1 MEKKDFKLYGS
12 LLLYA
17 LLPSIYLLIRMQ
29 IISIN
34 SVDINIMGQLEWFDL
49 IDEIL
54 VTILTVPLYFLLK
67 PDKSSDKNMSAFLI
81 SLGIYTFFTIIIMT
95 RISTIADFMQA
106 SNAVPYLFM
115 QALSMLSGFIG
126 TFMIMIFTLNSND
139 KLVRQT
145 LVRRLILQ
153 VLADWVLIS
162 MFKDVGAAYVE
173 IVVNTLVGLFTI
185 CLAYKK
191 GYLHFQKPDKK
202 FLVDWS
208 KIGAFSGIQIFL
220 DNFIYAIMVCKM
232 VNAVSE
238 SGNYWVANNFIWGW
252 LLVPV
257 SCLVEIVKKNDEKEL
272 KIKNCWKYLAGIL
285 LLWIVSMPFWKAF
298 INGLMA
304 SNGNEIVRIV
314 YPLIPFYVTYLVS
327 AVIDGW
333 FVSKGKTLYN
343 AINSIVVNIG
353 YYGVVYL
360 LFKHGIFTMSMN
372 FIIMMFG
379 FGMVVHMI
387 GSIIMYRLELK
398 KTNISI
404 AKGIC

>member
-54 VTILTVPLYFLLK
+54 VTVLTVPLYFLLK

-81 SLGIYTFFTIIIMT
+81 SFGIYTFFTIIIMA
-95 RISTIADFMQA
+95 RISAIADFMQA

-115 QALSMLSGFIG
+115 QALSMLSGFVG

-145 LVRRLILQ
+145 LVCRLALQ
-153 VLADWVLIS
+153 VLADWFLIS
-162 MFKDVGAAYVE
+162 MFKDVGAAYAE
-173 IVVNTLVGLFTI
+173 IVVNTFVGLFTV
-185 CLAYKK
+185 CLVYKK
-191 GYLHFQKPDKK
+191 GYLHFHKPDKK

-208 KIGAFSGIQIFL
+208 KIGVFSGVQIFL
-220 DNFIYAIMVCKM
+220 DNFIYAIMICKM

-252 LLVPV
+252 LLIPV
-257 SCLVEIVKKNDEKEL
+257 SCLVEVVKKNDEKEL
-272 KIKNCWKYLAGIL
+272 KMKNCWKYLAGIL
-285 LLWIVSMPFWKAF
+285 LLWIVSMPFWKVF
-298 INGLMA
+298 INGPMA
-304 SNGNEIVRIV
+304 SNGKEIVRIV
-314 YPLIPFYVTYLVS
+314 YPLIPFYVTYLIS

-333 FVSKGKTLYN
+333 FISKGKTLYN
-343 AINSIVVNIG
+343 AINSVIVNIG
-353 YYGVVYL
+353 YYGIVYV
-360 LFKHGIFTMSMN
+360 LFKQGIFEMNMN
-372 FIIMMFG
+372 FIVMMFG

-387 GSIIMYRLELK
+387 GSIIMYRWGLK

-404 AKGIC
+404 AN

>member
-54 VTILTVPLYFLLK
+54 VTVLTVPLYFLLK

-115 QALSMLSGFIG
+115 QALSMLSGFVG

-145 LVRRLILQ
+145 LVWRLTLQ

-162 MFKDVGAAYVE
+162 MFKDVGAAYAE
-173 IVVNTLVGLFTI
+173 IVVNTFVGLFTI

-191 GYLHFQKPDKK
+191 GYLHFHKPDKK
-202 FLVDWS
+202 FLIDWS
-208 KIGAFSGIQIFL
+208 KIGVFSGVQIFL

-257 SCLVEIVKKNDEKEL
+257 SCLVEVVKKNDEKAL
-272 KIKNCWKYLAGIL
+272 KVKNCWKYLAGIL

-298 INGLMA
+298 INGPMA

-314 YPLIPFYVTYLVS
+314 YPLIPFYVTYLIS

-333 FVSKGKTLYN
+333 FISKGKTLYN
-343 AINSIVVNIG
+343 AVNSVIVNIG
-353 YYGVVYL
+353 YYGIIYV
-360 LFKHGIFTMSMN
+360 LFKQGVFTMNMN
-372 FIIMMFG
+372 FIVMMFG

-387 GSIIMYRLELK
+387 GSVIMYKLELK
-398 KTNISI
+398 KTNYI
-404 AKGIC
+404 AN

>member
-54 VTILTVPLYFLLK
+54 VTVLIVPLYFLLK

-81 SLGIYTFFTIIIMT
+81 SFGIYIFFTIVIMT

-145 LVRRLILQ
+145 LVCRLALQ
-153 VLADWVLIS
+153 VLADWFLIS
-162 MFKDVGAAYVE
+162 MFKDIGAAYAE
-173 IVVNTLVGLFTI
+173 IVVNTFVGLFTI
-185 CLAYKK
+185 YLAYRK
-191 GYLHFQKPDKK
+191 GYLNFQRPDKK
-202 FLVDWS
+202 FLFDWS
-208 KIGAFSGIQIFL
+208 KIGLFSGIQIFL

-257 SCLVEIVKKNDEKEL
+257 TCLVEIVKKNDEKAL
-272 KIKNCWKYLAGIL
+272 KVKNCWKYLAGIL

-298 INGLMA
+298 INGPMA
-304 SNGNEIVRIV
+304 SNGKEIVRIV
-314 YPLIPFYVTYLVS
+314 YPLIPFYVTYLIS

-343 AINSIVVNIG
+343 AINSVIVNIG
-353 YYGVVYL
+353 YYGIVYM
-360 LFKHGIFTMSMN
+360 LFKHGVFTMNMN
-372 FIIMMFG
+372 FIVMMFG

-387 GSIIMYRLELK
+387 GSIIMYKWELK
-398 KTNISI
+398 KRNLSI
-404 AKGIC
+404 VN

>member
-54 VTILTVPLYFLLK
+54 ITVLTVPLYFLLK

-81 SLGIYTFFTIIIMT
+81 SFGIYTFFTIIIMT

-115 QALSMLSGFIG
+115 QALSMLSGFVG

-145 LVRRLILQ
+145 LVCRLALQ
-153 VLADWVLIS
+153 VLADWFLIS
-162 MFKDVGAAYVE
+162 MFKDVGAAYAE
-173 IVVNTLVGLFTI
+173 IAVNTFVGLFTI

-191 GYLHFQKPDKK
+191 GYLHFHKPDKK
-202 FLVDWS
+202 FLIDWS
-208 KIGAFSGIQIFL
+208 KIGVFSGVQIFL

-252 LLVPV
+252 LLIPV
-257 SCLVEIVKKNDEKEL
+257 SCLVEVVKKNDEKAL
-272 KIKNCWKYLAGIL
+272 KVKNCWKYLAGIL

-298 INGLMA
+298 INGPMA
-304 SNGNEIVRIV
+304 SNGKEIVRIV
-314 YPLIPFYVTYLVS
+314 YPLIPFYVTYLIS

-333 FVSKGKTLYN
+333 FISKGKTSYN
-343 AINSIVVNIG
+343 AINSVIVNIG
-353 YYGVVYL
+353 YYGIVYV
-360 LFKHGIFTMSMN
+360 LFKQSIFEMNMN
-372 FIIMMFG
+372 FIVMMFG

-387 GSIIMYRLELK
+387 GSIIMYRWELR
-398 KTNISI
+398 KTNYI
-404 AKGIC
+404 AN

>member
-54 VTILTVPLYFLLK
+54 VTVLTVPLYFLLK
-67 PDKSSDKNMSAFLI
+67 PNKSSDKNMSAFLI

-95 RISTIADFMQA
+95 RISTIAHFMQA

-115 QALSMLSGFIG
+115 QALSMLSGFVG

-145 LVRRLILQ
+145 LVCRLILQ
-153 VLADWVLIS
+153 VFVDLVFIS
-162 MFKDVGAAYVE
+162 MFKDVGAAYAE
-173 IVVNTLVGLFTI
+173 IVVNTFVGLFTI

-191 GYLHFQKPDKK
+191 GYLHFHKPDKK

-208 KIGAFSGIQIFL
+208 KIGVFSGVQIFL

-257 SCLVEIVKKNDEKEL
+257 TCLVEIVKKNDEKEL
-272 KIKNCWKYLAGIL
+272 KMKNCWKYLAGIL

-298 INGLMA
+298 INGPMA
-304 SNGNEIVRIV
+304 SNGKEIVRIV

-333 FVSKGKTLYN
+333 FISKGKTLYN
-343 AINSIVVNIG
+343 AVNSVIVNIG
-353 YYGVVYL
+353 YYGIVYV
-360 LFKHGIFTMSMN
+360 LFKQGVFTMNMN
-372 FIIMMFG
+372 FIVMMFG

-387 GSIIMYRLELK
+387 GSIIMYRLELR

-404 AKGIC
+404 AKGIY

>member
-34 SVDINIMGQLEWFDL
+34 SADINIMGQLEWFDL

-81 SLGIYTFFTIIIMT
+81 SFGIYTFFTIVIMT

-145 LVRRLILQ
+145 LVCRLALQ

-162 MFKDVGAAYVE
+162 MFKDVGAAYAE
-173 IVVNTLVGLFTI
+173 IVVNTFVGLFTI

-191 GYLHFQKPDKK
+191 GYLHFHKPDKK

-208 KIGAFSGIQIFL
+208 KIGVFSGVQIFL

-252 LLVPV
+252 LLIPV
-257 SCLVEIVKKNDEKEL
+257 SCLVEVVKKNDEKEL
-272 KIKNCWKYLAGIL
+272 KMKNCWKYLAGIL
-285 LLWIVSMPFWKAF
+285 LLWIVSMPFWKVF
-298 INGLMA
+298 INGPMA
-304 SNGNEIVRIV
+304 SNGKEIVRIV

-343 AINSIVVNIG
+343 AINSVIVNIG
-353 YYGVVYL
+353 YYGIVYL
-360 LFKHGIFTMSMN
+360 LFKHGVFATNMN
-372 FIIMMFG
+372 FIVMMFG

-387 GSIIMYRLELK
+387 GSVIMYRLELK
-398 KTNISI
+398 KNNLNI
-404 AKGIC
+404 AN

>member
-54 VTILTVPLYFLLK
+54 VTVLTVPLYFLLK
-67 PDKSSDKNMSAFLI
+67 PNKSSDKNMSAFLI

-115 QALSMLSGFIG
+115 QALSMLSGFVG

-145 LVRRLILQ
+145 LVCRLILQ
-153 VLADWVLIS
+153 AFVDLVFIS
-162 MFKDVGAAYVE
+162 MFKDVGAAYAE
-173 IVVNTLVGLFTI
+173 IAVNTFVGLFTI

-257 SCLVEIVKKNDEKEL
+257 TCLVEIVKKNDEKVL
-272 KIKNCWKYLAGIL
+272 KVKNCWKYLAGIM
-285 LLWIVSMPFWKAF
+285 LLWIVSMPFWEAF
-298 INGLMA
+298 INGPMA
-304 SNGNEIVRIV
+304 SNGNEIIRIV
-314 YPLIPFYVTYLVS
+314 YPLIPFYVAYLVS

-360 LFKHGIFTMSMN
+360 LFKHGVFTMNMN
-372 FIIMMFG
+372 FIVMMFG

-387 GSIIMYRLELK
+387 GSIIMYRLELR

-404 AKGIC
+404 AKVIC

>member
-54 VTILTVPLYFLLK
+54 VTVLTVPLYFLLK
-67 PDKSSDKNMSAFLI
+67 PDKSSDKNISAFLI

-95 RISTIADFMQA
+95 RISTIADFMQV

-145 LVRRLILQ
+145 LVCRLALQ
-153 VLADWVLIS
+153 VLADWFLIS
-162 MFKDVGAAYVE
+162 MFKDVGAAYAE
-173 IVVNTLVGLFTI
+173 IVVNTFVGLFTV

-191 GYLHFQKPDKK
+191 GYLHFHKPDKK

-208 KIGAFSGIQIFL
+208 KIGVFSGVQIFL
-220 DNFIYAIMVCKM
+220 DNFIYAIMICKM

-252 LLVPV
+252 LLIPV
-257 SCLVEIVKKNDEKEL
+257 SCLVEVVKKNDEKEL
-272 KIKNCWKYLAGIL
+272 KMKNCWKYLAGIL
-285 LLWIVSMPFWKAF
+285 LLWIVSMPFWKVF
-298 INGLMA
+298 INGPMA
-304 SNGNEIVRIV
+304 SNGKEIVRIV
-314 YPLIPFYVTYLVS
+314 YPLIPFYVTYLIS

-333 FVSKGKTLYN
+333 FISKGKTLYN
-343 AINSIVVNIG
+343 AINSVIVNIG
-353 YYGVVYL
+353 YYGIVYV
-360 LFKHGIFTMSMN
+360 LFKQGIFEMNMN
-372 FIIMMFG
+372 FIVMMFG

-387 GSIIMYRLELK
+387 GSIIMYRWELK

-404 AKGIC
+404 AN

>member
-54 VTILTVPLYFLLK
+54 VTVLTVPLYFLLK

-81 SLGIYTFFTIIIMT
+81 SLGIYTFFTIIIMA

-115 QALSMLSGFIG
+115 QALSMLSGFVG

-145 LVRRLILQ
+145 LVCRLALQ
-153 VLADWVLIS
+153 VLADWALIS
-162 MFKDVGAAYVE
+162 MFKDVGAAYAE
-173 IVVNTLVGLFTI
+173 IVVNTFVGLFTI

-191 GYLHFQKPDKK
+191 GYLHFHKPDKK
-202 FLVDWS
+202 FLVDWN
-208 KIGAFSGIQIFL
+208 KIGMFSGVQIFL

-257 SCLVEIVKKNDEKEL
+257 TCLVEIIKKNDEKEL
-272 KIKNCWKYLAGIL
+272 KIKNCWKYLVGIL

-298 INGLMA
+298 INGPMA
-304 SNGNEIVRIV
+304 SNGKEIVRIV

-343 AINSIVVNIG
+343 AINSVIVNIG
-353 YYGVVYL
+353 YYGIVYM
-360 LFKHGIFTMSMN
+360 LFKHGVFTMNMN
-372 FIIMMFG
+372 FIVMMFG

-387 GSIIMYRLELK
+387 SSIIMYRWELK

-404 AKGIC
+404 AN

>member
-1 MEKKDFKLYGS
+1 
-12 LLLYA
+12 
-17 LLPSIYLLIRMQ
+17 
-29 IISIN
+29 
-34 SVDINIMGQLEWFDL
+34 
-49 IDEIL
+49 
-54 VTILTVPLYFLLK
+54 
-67 PDKSSDKNMSAFLI
+67 
-81 SLGIYTFFTIIIMT
+81 
-95 RISTIADFMQA
+95 
-106 SNAVPYLFM
+106 
-115 QALSMLSGFIG
+115 MLSGFVG

-145 LVRRLILQ
+145 LVWRLTLQ

-162 MFKDVGAAYVE
+162 MFKDVGAAYAE
-173 IVVNTLVGLFTI
+173 IVVNTFVGLFTI

-191 GYLHFQKPDKK
+191 GYLHFHKPDKK

-208 KIGAFSGIQIFL
+208 KIGMFSGVQIFL

-272 KIKNCWKYLAGIL
+272 KMKNCWKYLAGIL
-285 LLWIVSMPFWKAF
+285 LLWIVSMPFWEVF
-298 INGLMA
+298 INGPMA
-304 SNGNEIVRIV
+304 SNGKEIVRIV
-314 YPLIPFYVTYLVS
+314 YPLIPFYVTYLIS

-333 FVSKGKTLYN
+333 FISKGKTLYN
-343 AINSIVVNIG
+343 AVNSVIVNIG
-353 YYGVVYL
+353 YYGIVYI
-360 LFKHGIFTMSMN
+360 LFKHGVFTMNMN
-372 FIIMMFG
+372 FIVMMFG

-387 GSIIMYRLELK
+387 SSIIMYRWELK

-404 AKGIC
+404 AN

>member
-1 MEKKDFKLYGS
+1 
-12 LLLYA
+12 
-17 LLPSIYLLIRMQ
+17 
-29 IISIN
+29 
-34 SVDINIMGQLEWFDL
+34 MGQLEWFDL

-54 VTILTVPLYFLLK
+54 VTVLTVPLYFLLK

-81 SLGIYTFFTIIIMT
+81 SFGIYTFFTIIIMT

-145 LVRRLILQ
+145 LVCRLVLQ
-153 VLADWVLIS
+153 VLADWFLIS
-162 MFKDVGAAYVE
+162 MFKDIGAAYAE
-173 IVVNTLVGLFTI
+173 IVVNTFVGLFTV

-191 GYLHFQKPDKK
+191 GYLHFHKPDKK
-202 FLVDWS
+202 FLIDWS
-208 KIGAFSGIQIFL
+208 KIGVFSGVQIFL

-257 SCLVEIVKKNDEKEL
+257 SCLVEVVKKNDEKEL
-272 KIKNCWKYLAGIL
+272 EIKNCWKYLAGIL

-298 INGLMA
+298 INGPMA
-304 SNGNEIVRIV
+304 SNGKEIVRIV

-327 AVIDGW
+327 AVIDSW

-343 AINSIVVNIG
+343 AINSVIVNIG
-353 YYGVVYL
+353 YYGIVYM
-360 LFKHGIFTMSMN
+360 LFKHGVFTMNMN
-372 FIIMMFG
+372 FIVMMFG

-387 GSIIMYRLELK
+387 SSIIMYRWELK

-404 AKGIC
+404 AN